1 MTQRCPACGKKLD
14 PLRAGHVAI
23 FDDRF
28 HYFCDRDCRKDWL
41 EGGRPNRLSYRPP
54 SFASVRPPASSPPPP
69 VTLEVPSPK
78 LPQIE
83 AKEARE
89 AREETAVEP
98 AEARVPEPQPVP
110 APVVETPAVEDPG
123 LSLLV
128 VGFVCGLLGVTLLL
142 AGRSSVVEATRIAVA
157 FAGWVALAVRA
168 FALPRMP
175 TDAHP
180 LLVLVPGLVAIVVA
194 AHTWLVVNPAH
205 VTAATFAGLAV
216 AVTALTTYLVE
227 RSRRSVRHE
236 LHRLALQL
244 GDGVIAG
251 FRAGDTVLVEA
262 PGTVPV
268 DGTVVEG
275 EATVVPWPMASETV
289 VKKEG
294 DPVVAGAEV
303 VEGSLRVL
311 AAATGPDRAWARV
324 ALDPRGRAD
333 VHAAVARLARMLTS
347 LGAFVLAGLLA
358 LSGLANDATDV
369 ELLLGALAGFGA
381 LGLTGASSLVGLHI
395 ARGVLAAQRRGIAYR
410 TAKDWD
416 KAASASLAVFSARGT
431 LLLDEP
437 ELTDLEVVGPYDEN
451 RVLSLVAGVE
461 SAKVGD
467 PIAMAIHRAAA
478 ARSLRPDAVRSPTT
492 QPGLGVTAVA
502 STGELLAVG
511 SRALMLREKVSI
523 AAAETIIANMEAH
536 GRTVLL
542 VALGG
547 KLIAVL
553 GLQDA
558 LRRGARAAVQ
568 HVLDAH
574 IEPVLLSGDSRETC
588 ETIGRALDI
597 EHLRP
602 EILPADRAREVE
614 RLAGGY
620 AMVAVIGRAGR
631 DDAALASAGVA
642 VALGAAGTGTSDW
655 GVSLASCDV
664 RDGALALTLAQRA
677 RFQAIVALLLS
688 IGPGILASLA
698 VAFGVLAPAYVLV
711 AVLVGALIAAF
722 HARTTELLASP

>member
-1 MTQRCPACGKKLD
+1 VTQRCPACGKKLD

-28 HYFCDRDCRKDWL
+28 HYFCDRGCREDWL
-41 EGGRPNRLSYRPP
+41 EGGRPNRSSYRPP
-54 SFASVRPPASSPPPP
+54 SFASLVPPPIPPPP
-69 VTLEVPSPK
+69 PAIEVPSP
-78 LPQIE
+78 Q
-83 AKEARE
+83 A
-89 AREETAVEP
+89 
-98 AEARVPEPQPVP
+98 PE
-110 APVVETPAVEDPG
+110 VETPRPDVQTPVAHDDAVAVDASPPPALPAVEAPIVEDAG
-123 LSLLV
+123 KSLLA
-128 VGFVCGLLGVTLLL
+128 VGFICGLLGVTLLL
-142 AGRSSVVEATRIAVA
+142 AGPSSVVEATRIAVA
-157 FAGWVALAVRA
+157 FAGWIALAVRA
-168 FALPRMP
+168 FALPRP
-175 TDAHP
+175 ATDTHP
-180 LLVLVPGLVAIVVA
+180 VLGLAPGLLAVVVA
-194 AHTWLVVNPAH
+194 GYTWLVASPAH
-205 VTAATFAGLAV
+205 VAAATYAGLAV
-216 AVTALTTYLVE
+216 TVTALASYLVE
-227 RSRRSVRHE
+227 RSRRSVRCE
-236 LHRLALQL
+236 LQRLVIQL
-244 GDGVIAG
+244 GDEMAAD
-251 FRAGDTVLVEA
+251 FRAGETVLVEA

-275 EATVVPWPMASETV
+275 EATVVPWPLANETV
-289 VKKEG
+289 AKKEG

-303 VEGSLRVL
+303 VEGSIRVL
-311 AAATGPDRAWARV
+311 ASATGRDRAWARV

-333 VHAAVARLARMLTS
+333 VHASLARLARVLTT
-347 LGAFVLAGLLA
+347 LGAFVLAALLA
-358 LSGLANDATDV
+358 LSGFANDAGEV
-369 ELLLGALAGFGA
+369 ELLLGTLSGFAA
-381 LGLTGASSLVGLHI
+381 LGITGASALVGIHV

-410 TAKDWD
+410 AAKDWD

-437 ELTDLEVVGPYDEN
+437 ELTDLEVLGPYDDD

-461 SAKVGD
+461 SAKIGD
-467 PIAMAIHRAAA
+467 PIALAIHRAAA
-478 ARSLRPDAVRSPTT
+478 ARSLRPDAVRSPTN

-502 STGELLAVG
+502 STGELLLVG

-523 AAAETIIANMEAH
+523 AAAEATVAKMEAH

-558 LRRGARAAVQ
+558 LRQGARAAVQ

-588 ETIGRALDI
+588 EAIGRALDI

-631 DDAALASAGVA
+631 DDAALAAAGVA
-642 VALGAAGTGTSDW
+642 VALGAAGTATNEW
-655 GVSLASCDV
+655 GASLASCDV

-677 RFQAIVALLLS
+677 RLQATIALLLS
-688 IGPGILASLA
+688 IGPGVLASLA
-698 VAFGVLAPAYVLV
+698 VAFGVLAPAYVLI
-711 AVLVGALIAAF
+711 AVLVGTLLAAF
-722 HARTTELLASP
+722 HARATDPLASS